1 MSTLYELTDDYLR
14 LLEFAEDVDVEEQA
28 FIDTMEAI
36 EGEIEDKA
44 DGYARVIKQ
53 LSADAEALDKEAKRL
68 SDRKQSIDN
77 RIKRMKESLTKAM
90 VVTGKTKFKTDLFS
104 FNVQKNAP
112 ATVID
117 DEEAIPEEFWRVKR
131 EVDKSKIKD
140 ALKEGKEFKWAHL
153 EQGESVRI
161 R

>member
-14 LLEFAEDVDVEEQA
+14 LLDFAEDADDQA

-36 EGEIEDKA
+36 EDEIEDKA

-53 LSADAEALDKEAKRL
+53 LSADAEAIDKEAKRL
-68 SDRKQSIDN
+68 TERKATIDN
-77 RIKRMKESLTKAM
+77 RVKQMKESLTKAM
-90 VVTGKTKFKTDLFS
+90 ILTGKTKFKTDLFS
-104 FNVQKNAP
+104 FNVQKNTP
-112 ATVID
+112 TTVID

-153 EQGESVRI
+153 EQGEGVRI